1 MNKIIYSFALFVS
14 VITFIFC
21 TISGIS
27 LFTGFVRSSIV
38 FLGILFTFS
47 IAGQVLKLV
56 IFMGN
61 KSNAN
66 PEQEVSQEGVE
77 NES

>member
-1 MNKIIYSFALFVS
+1 MSKIIYSFALFIS

-21 TISGIS
+21 IVNGIS
-27 LFTGFVRSSIV
+27 IFTGFVRSSIV

-47 IAGQVLKLV
+47 IAGQILKLV
-56 IFMGN
+56 VVYGN
-61 KSNAN
+61 KSK
-66 PEQEVSQEGVE
+66 QEDEDASPQEGVE

>member
-1 MNKIIYSFALFVS
+1 MNKIIYSFALFIA

-27 LFTGFVRSSIV
+27 IFTGFVRSAIV

-47 IAGQVLKLV
+47 IAGQILRLV
-56 IFMGN
+56 IIFGK
-61 KSNAN
+61 KSEE
-66 PEQEVSQEGVE
+66 EQESNPPQEGVE